1 MQVCTKC
8 DGRGFRI
15 VELSTSERVEK
26 SCYVCSGNGF
36 LLGVSAV
43 AVVVPPKLKVP
54 QIPKEKPNQAPIPM
68 RAGLSAPLG
77 DLSFLGSKRQ
87 VYG

>member
-8 DGRGFRI
+8 DGTGSRE
-15 VELSTSERVEK
+15 VELSTGEK
-26 SCYVCSGNGF
+26 VQKDCYVCSGNGF
-36 LLGVSAV
+36 LSGVPAV
-43 AVVVPPKLKVP
+43 AVVAPPKLKVP
-54 QIPKEKPNQAPIPM
+54 QIPKEKPKQAPIPM
-68 RAGLSAPLG
+68 RAGISAPLG